1 MRKVYYEY
9 DPQRHVYKRIYPTLG
24 QRLKSY
30 ANRILLMVII
40 GFAAFAVY
48 YSLIPTTSVDR
59 LRDDN
64 SRLQSQYQVLSRKVD
79 DALEVL
85 RSIEQRDDNLY
96 RVLLEAPPISDYVRN
111 SGYNGIARYSD
122 LMDIS
127 NSELVVNLSQR
138 VDLLEKKLYVQ
149 SHSFDELVALYHD
162 QEHRIDCI
170 PAIQPINNKD
180 LKRTASGY
188 GYRIDPIYH
197 VTKFHAGMDFTCDTG
212 TPVHATGNGKVI
224 YAKWMTG
231 YGNCIDIDHGYG
243 YVTRYAHLSKIS
255 VRVNQTV
262 TRGETIGLAG
272 STGKSTAPHV
282 HYEVHVGGV
291 AVNPV
296 NYYFL
301 DLDPEGYEQ
310 MVEMSENQGRIY
322 D

>member
-1 MRKVYYEY
+1 MKKVYYEY

-24 QRLKSY
+24 QRFKSY
-30 ANRILLMVII
+30 AVRLLLMVAI
-40 GFAAFAVY
+40 GSAAFIVY
-48 YSLIPTTSVDR
+48 YNLIPTTSVDR

-79 DALEVL
+79 EALEVM

-96 RVLLEAPPISDYVRN
+96 RVLLDAPPISDYVRN
-111 SGYNGIARYSD
+111 AGYNGLARYSD
-122 LMDIS
+122 LMGMS
-127 NSELVVNLSQR
+127 NSDLAVNLSQR

-149 SHSFDELVALYHD
+149 SHSFDELVALYKD

-180 LKRTASGY
+180 LKRTASGF

-243 YVTRYAHLSKIS
+243 YVTRYAHLSRIS

-262 TRGETIGLAG
+262 TRGEVIGLAG

-282 HYEVHVGGV
+282 HYEVHVGGTP
-291 AVNPV
+291 VNPV